1 MSSHHFVKENQEPAL
16 IIANGQSC
24 ESDLLNQLLEWSPLV
39 VVLDG
44 AVNRVLNLGIK
55 FDVLL
60 GDFDRIENNEQRFS
74 EQSDIEVIHTPDQN
88 KTDLEK
94 AIEFLIERGQKA
106 VNIVWATGLR
116 MDHTF
121 NNIITLAKY
130 SDRIGCVLLDNY
142 SRIFVLP
149 KRFSKYYVK
158 GQVLSLFPL
167 GLVNGITTTGLLY
180 NLQNESLALPE
191 RTGSSNECAATGT
204 IEISYDEGFL
214 VLMECKD

>member
-44 AVNRVLNLGIK
+44 AVNRVLDLGIK

-60 GDFDRIENNEQRFS
+60 GDFDRIENNEKRFS

-180 NLQNESLALPE
+180 NLQNESLTLPE

>member
-24 ESDLLNQLLEWSPLV
+24 EIDLLNQLLEWSPLV
-39 VVLDG
+39 IVLDG
-44 AVNRVLNLGIK
+44 AINRVIDLGIK

-60 GDFDRIENNEQRFS
+60 GDFDHIENNQQLLS
-74 EQSDIEVIHTPDQN
+74 EQSDIKIIHTPDQN

-94 AIEFLIERGQKA
+94 AIEFLIQKGQKA

-130 SDRIGCVLLDNY
+130 TEQISCVMLDNY

-149 KRFSKYYVK
+149 KRFIKYYVK

-167 GLVNGITTTGLLY
+167 GDVSNITTQGLLY
-180 NLQNESLALPE
+180 NLNNESLTLPQ
-191 RTGSSNECAATGT
+191 RTGSSNECIETGT
-204 IEISYDEGFL
+204 IEISYKNGFL
-214 VLMECKD
+214 VLMECTD